1 MFFCGVWNE
10 QTNNEFDA
18 KHRGPHKTARYFY
31 VTAVDAKLYKSPRR
45 SSSMVACE
53 YVGRLSV

>member
-1 MFFCGVWNE
+1 MSKRTMNSMQNTE
-10 QTNNEFDA
+10 E
-18 KHRGPHKTARYFY
+18 HKTARYFY

-53 YVGRLSV
+53 YVSRLSV